1 MVAIRVPPGRAG
13 RLRLRRRLAVAEHGA
28 NLLDRKLQALLVEQG
43 VRSAAARESEQAW
56 RTSVPAARIWLAR
69 GLSAGGRD
77 ALRQAVPGAEATAAV
92 HDTVFMGV
100 RYPDRADC
108 EPPSAESAEL
118 GAPGA
123 ALISARAAYRD
134 AVRAG
139 VRAAA
144 DLAAERAVDGAVLT
158 TRRQLRAL
166 RRHWIP
172 RLREACAHLDFAL
185 EQSDFE
191 DSVRR
196 SRAAGTGPSTLL
208 AGRDRPDTGRISSED
223 EGRQAS

>member
-1 MVAIRVPPGRAG
+1 MVTVRVPPGRAG

-28 NLLDRKLQALLVEQG
+28 NLLDRKLQALLAEQG
-43 VRSAAARESEQAW
+43 VRSAAARESERAW
-56 RTSVPAARIWLAR
+56 RTSVPAARTWLAR

-77 ALRQAVPGAEATAAV
+77 ALRQAVPAEEATAAV

-100 RYPDRADC
+100 RYPDRA
-108 EPPSAESAEL
+108 ESGMPTAESAGL
-118 GAPGA
+118 GAPSA
-123 ALISARAAYRD
+123 ALISARTAYEE
-134 AVRAG
+134 AVRAA
-139 VRAAA
+139 VRAAV

-196 SRAAGTGPSTLL
+196 RRAVRTGPSTLL
-208 AGRDRPDTGRISSED
+208 AGRDRPDTGVITAEN
-223 EGRQAS
+223 EGRQAP